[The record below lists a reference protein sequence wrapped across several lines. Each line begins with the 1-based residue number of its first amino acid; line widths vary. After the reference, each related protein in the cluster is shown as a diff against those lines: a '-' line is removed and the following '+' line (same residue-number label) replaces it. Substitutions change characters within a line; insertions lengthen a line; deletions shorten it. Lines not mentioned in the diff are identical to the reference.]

1 VHISAKQAMV
11 AQQFFPYFHLT
22 FALNFSITK
31 PKFMKLKMYALV
43 IGTVALLTFN
53 TANALTDVLVISEPT
68 PSTTIKA
75 PNPLSLMTAKQFLTL
90 TPQKYQELT
99 GKKMNLVQKVE
110 FRMVQHKVK
119 KMVKRGEVVTMAD
132 VQRKFEDMSSMNVLG
147 FLLGLILGPVGVI
160 IALILK
166 ETGDVGADTVRWSL
180 YGLLI
185 WLAVVLLV
193 ILI

>member
-1 VHISAKQAMV
+1 
-11 AQQFFPYFHLT
+11 
-22 FALNFSITK
+22 
-31 PKFMKLKMYALV
+31 MKLKMYALTL
-43 IGTVALLTFN
+43 GTVALLTFKA
-53 TANALTDVLVISEPT
+53 TNAVTNVISKPV
-68 PSTTIKA
+68 PSTTIKD

-90 TPQKYQELT
+90 TPQKYQDLT
-99 GKKMNLVQKVE
+99 GKKLNLVQKVE

-119 KMVKRGEVVTMAD
+119 KMVRRGEVVTMSD
-132 VQRKFEDMSSMNVLG
+132 VQKKFEDMSSMNVLG

-185 WLAVVLLV
+185 WLAIVLLV
-193 ILI
+193 VLI

>member
-1 VHISAKQAMV
+1 
-11 AQQFFPYFHLT
+11 
-22 FALNFSITK
+22 
-31 PKFMKLKMYALV
+31 MKLKMYAFVL
-43 IGTVALLTFN
+43 GTIAMLTFN
-53 TANALTDVLVISEPT
+53 TANALTDVLVISKPA
-68 PSTTIKA
+68 PSTTIKD

-99 GKKMNLVQKVE
+99 GQKMNLVQKVE
-110 FRMVQHKVK
+110 FKMVQHRVK

-132 VQRKFEDMSSMNVLG
+132 VQKKFEDMSSMNVLG

-185 WLAVVLLV
+185 WLAIVLIV
-193 ILI
+193 ILV

>member
-1 VHISAKQAMV
+1 M
-11 AQQFFPYFHLT
+11 
-22 FALNFSITK
+22 K
-31 PKFMKLKMYALV
+31 PKIYVLLL
-43 IGTVALLTFN
+43 GTVALLTFN
-53 TANALTDVLVISEPT
+53 AAKAFTSFLVLSKPG
-68 PSTTIKA
+68 PSTTIKN
-75 PNPLSLMTAKQFLTL
+75 PNLLSLITAKQFLAL

-110 FRMVQHKVK
+110 FKMIQHKVK

-132 VQRKFEDMSSMNVLG
+132 VQKKFEDMSSMNVLG

-185 WLAVVLLV
+185 WLAIVLIA
-193 ILI
+193 ILL

>member
-1 VHISAKQAMV
+1 M
-11 AQQFFPYFHLT
+11 L
-22 FALNFSITK
+22 
-31 PKFMKLKMYALV
+31 
-43 IGTVALLTFN
+43 GTVALLTFD
-53 TANALTDVLVISEPT
+53 TANALTNVLVISKPA
-68 PSTTIKA
+68 PSTTIKS
-75 PNPLSLMTAKQFLTL
+75 PNPLSLMTAKQFLDL

-99 GKKMNLVQKVE
+99 GKKMNFVQKAE
-110 FRMVQHKVK
+110 FKMIQRKVK

-132 VQRKFEDMSSMNVLG
+132 VQKKFEDMSSMNVLG